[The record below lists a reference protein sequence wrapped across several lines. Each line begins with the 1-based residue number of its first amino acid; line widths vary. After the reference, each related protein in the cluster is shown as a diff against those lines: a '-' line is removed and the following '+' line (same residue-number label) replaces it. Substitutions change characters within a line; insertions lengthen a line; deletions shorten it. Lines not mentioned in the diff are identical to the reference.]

1 MSTGTVAF
9 SCFHCCCPGSR
20 APTPGRTPGRDSWAA
35 HRSCSRPAVG
45 LRGLGCMPAALRGS
59 GRHRQCSR
67 RLLSSRP
74 SPLGPT
80 ELWGWPLIPCWP
92 RWVIPGAGGGLSV
105 LSYGE
110 SLSWAYKAPGSQSS
124 VPGQSPPWL
133 EQPGAEPIMGAGRG
147 PSRRG
152 VRVRDTCVLCCGS
165 LAHGM
170 QRGSFHSKPSS
181 GLGHVGTQLGRA
193 GLVHPHPSWKSQLG
207 AGRPG
212 PQPTAGEPPT
222 GMCTGGGLGLTCP
235 GWQHV
240 RVLCRQLLRPFEMG
254 NRGPRWF

>member
-1 MSTGTVAF
+1 
-9 SCFHCCCPGSR
+9 
-20 APTPGRTPGRDSWAA
+20 
-35 HRSCSRPAVG
+35 
-45 LRGLGCMPAALRGS
+45 
-59 GRHRQCSR
+59 
-67 RLLSSRP
+67 
-74 SPLGPT
+74 
-80 ELWGWPLIPCWP
+80 
-92 RWVIPGAGGGLSV
+92 
-105 LSYGE
+105 
-110 SLSWAYKAPGSQSS
+110 
-124 VPGQSPPWL
+124 
-133 EQPGAEPIMGAGRG
+133 MGAGRG

-222 GMCTGGGLGLTCP
+222 GMCTGGGTGAYVP
-235 GWQHV
+235 GMAACQGAV
-240 RVLCRQLLRPFEMG
+240 QAAPTPLRDGEQG
-254 NRGPRWF
+254 S